1 MKFNTIIEDISVE
14 MEFSESLDQL
24 SINQNNELKIDCV
37 HLSSNSY
44 SLILNGKSHYLTIN
58 KQMDGYE
65 VTVDHDTH
73 LVQVQDEVE
82 ILLEKFGMK
91 SESSS
96 HAGEIHALIPGLVS
110 RLFVKPGDKVEI
122 GQKLLILE
130 AMKMENEI
138 DSPISGT
145 IGNIYIKASDKVKKG
160 ELIMKV
166 TT

>member
-1 MKFNTIIEDISVE
+1 MKFNTIIEDKSVE

-24 SINQNNELKIDCV
+24 LINPNNELKIDCV
-37 HLSSNSY
+37 QLSSNSY

-58 KQMDGYE
+58 KQMGGYE

-82 ILLEKFGMK
+82 ILLEKFGMT
-91 SESSS
+91 SETSS

-130 AMKMENEI
+130 AMKMENKI

-160 ELIMKV
+160 ELIMKI

>member
-1 MKFNTIIEDISVE
+1 MCIRDST
-14 MEFSESLDQL
+14 
-24 SINQNNELKIDCV
+24 SI
-37 HLSSNSY
+37 Y
-44 SLILNGKSHYLTIN
+44 
-58 KQMDGYE
+58 
-65 VTVDHDTH
+65 
-73 LVQVQDEVE
+73 
-82 ILLEKFGMK
+82 
-91 SESSS
+91 
-96 HAGEIHALIPGLVS
+96 AGEIHALIPGLVS

>member
-1 MKFNTIIEDISVE
+1 MD
-14 MEFSESLDQL
+14 
-24 SINQNNELKIDCV
+24 
-37 HLSSNSY
+37 
-44 SLILNGKSHYLTIN
+44 HY
-58 KQMDGYE
+58 DYAHD
-65 VTVDHDTH
+65 DHDH
-73 LVQVQDEVE
+73 H
-82 ILLEKFGMK
+82 
-91 SESSS
+91 S
-96 HAGEIHALIPGLVS
+96 HAGEIHALIPRLVS